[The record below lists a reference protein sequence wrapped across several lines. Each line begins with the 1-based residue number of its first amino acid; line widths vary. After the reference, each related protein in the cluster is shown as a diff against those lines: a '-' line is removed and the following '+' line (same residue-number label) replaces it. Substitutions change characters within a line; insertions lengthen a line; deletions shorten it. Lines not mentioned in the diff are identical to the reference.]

1 MIIGDNREQVIQNI
15 ENAVKSGNWNAKV
28 EVGDPVLSLN
38 ESKDLV
44 NNFWQE
50 QKTIK
55 GKIND
60 RIGHLLFN
68 SLTHFLTSSTTFTG
82 LENLANLPQGGAII
96 TANHFNQID
105 SLPIKHLANKTHHSL
120 TIAIED
126 TNLKLPGILCYLMN
140 YVGTIP
146 LIQVPSY
153 VGTEFPRHLHDA
165 LEQNSWVLIFP
176 EQEMWWN
183 YRKPREL
190 KRGAYYFAAKQNV
203 PVISTFIEIQ
213 STAKIEKTYP
223 NFYQTKYVVH
233 VLPPIFPDVK
243 LTANENSKL
252 MMKRDYQQKVAAYEK
267 AYQRKLNLAFTPWD
281 IAGWRFN
288 YQKEQNKN

>member
-1 MIIGDNREQVIQNI
+1 MIIGDNREQVIHNI
-15 ENAVKSGNWNAKV
+15 ENAVKNGNWNAKV

-55 GKIND
+55 GKVND
-60 RIGHLLFN
+60 RIGHLFFN

-213 STAKIEKTYP
+213 STAKIEKNHP

-267 AYQRKLNLAFTPWD
+267 AYQRKLDLTFTPWD

>member
-1 MIIGDNREQVIQNI
+1 MIIGDNREQVIHNI
-15 ENAVKSGNWNAKV
+15 ENAVKNGNWNAKV

-60 RIGHLLFN
+60 RIGHLFFN

-213 STAKIEKTYP
+213 STAKIEKNHP

-267 AYQRKLNLAFTPWD
+267 AYQCKLDLAFTPWD

>member
-1 MIIGDNREQVIQNI
+1 MIIGDNREQVIHSI
-15 ENAVKSGNWNAKV
+15 ENAVKNGNWNAKV

-60 RIGHLLFN
+60 RIGHLFFN

-213 STAKIEKTYP
+213 STAKIEKNHP

-252 MMKRDYQQKVAAYEK
+252 MMNRDYQQKVAAYEK
-267 AYQRKLNLAFTPWD
+267 AYQRKLDLAFTPWD

>member
-1 MIIGDNREQVIQNI
+1 MIIGDNREQVIHNI
-15 ENAVKSGNWNAKV
+15 ENAVKNGNWNAKV

-60 RIGHLLFN
+60 RIGHLFFN
-68 SLTHFLTSSTTFTG
+68 SLTHFLTSSTKFTG

-213 STAKIEKTYP
+213 STAKIEKNHP

-267 AYQRKLNLAFTPWD
+267 AYQRKLDLAFTPWD

>member
-1 MIIGDNREQVIQNI
+1 MIIGDNREQVIHNI
-15 ENAVKSGNWNAKV
+15 ENAVKNGNWNAKV

-60 RIGHLLFN
+60 RIGHLFFN

-165 LEQNSWVLIFP
+165 LERNSWVLIFP

-213 STAKIEKTYP
+213 STAKIEKNHP

-267 AYQRKLNLAFTPWD
+267 AYQRKLDLAFTPWD

>member
-1 MIIGDNREQVIQNI
+1 MIIGDNREQVIHNI

-60 RIGHLLFN
+60 RIGHLFFN

-165 LEQNSWVLIFP
+165 LERNSWVLIFP

-213 STAKIEKTYP
+213 STAKIEKNHP

-267 AYQRKLNLAFTPWD
+267 AYQRKLDLAFTPWD

>member
-60 RIGHLLFN
+60 RIGHLFFN

-165 LEQNSWVLIFP
+165 LERNSWVLIFP

-213 STAKIEKTYP
+213 STAKIEKNHP

-267 AYQRKLNLAFTPWD
+267 AYQRKLDLAFTPWD

>member
-60 RIGHLLFN
+60 RIGHLFFN

-213 STAKIEKTYP
+213 STTKIEKSHP

-267 AYQRKLNLAFTPWD
+267 AYQRKLDLAFTPWD

>member
-1 MIIGDNREQVIQNI
+1 MIIGDNREQVINNI
-15 ENAVKSGNWNAKV
+15 ENAVKNGNWNAKV

-55 GKIND
+55 GKINN
-60 RIGHLLFN
+60 RIGHLFFN

-213 STAKIEKTYP
+213 STAKIEKNHP

-267 AYQRKLNLAFTPWD
+267 AYQRKLDLAFTPWD

-288 YQKEQNKN
+288 YQEEQNKN

>member
-60 RIGHLLFN
+60 RIGHLFFN

-165 LEQNSWVLIFP
+165 LKQNSWVLIFP

-213 STAKIEKTYP
+213 STAKIEKNHP

-267 AYQRKLNLAFTPWD
+267 AYQRKLDLAFTPWD

>member
-1 MIIGDNREQVIQNI
+1 MIIGDNREQVIHNI
-15 ENAVKSGNWNAKV
+15 ENAVKNGNWNAKV

-55 GKIND
+55 GKVND
-60 RIGHLLFN
+60 RIGHLFFN

-126 TNLKLPGILCYLMN
+126 TNLKLPGILCFLMN

-213 STAKIEKTYP
+213 STAKIEKNHP

-267 AYQRKLNLAFTPWD
+267 AYQRKLDLAFTPWD

>member
-1 MIIGDNREQVIQNI
+1 MIIGDNREQVIHNI
-15 ENAVKSGNWNAKV
+15 ENAVKNGNWNAKV
-28 EVGDPVLSLN
+28 EVDDPVLSLN

-60 RIGHLLFN
+60 RIGHLFFN

-213 STAKIEKTYP
+213 STAKIEKNHP

-267 AYQRKLNLAFTPWD
+267 AYQRKLDLAFTPWD

>member
-15 ENAVKSGNWNAKV
+15 ENAVKNGNWNAKV

-60 RIGHLLFN
+60 RIGHLFFN

-213 STAKIEKTYP
+213 STAKIEKNQP

-252 MMKRDYQQKVAAYEK
+252 MMKRDYHQKVAAYEK
-267 AYQRKLNLAFTPWD
+267 AYQRKLDLAFTPWD

>member
-1 MIIGDNREQVIQNI
+1 MIIGDNREQVIHNI
-15 ENAVKSGNWNAKV
+15 ENAVKNGNWNAKV

-60 RIGHLLFN
+60 RIGHLFFN

-213 STAKIEKTYP
+213 STAKIEKNHP

-233 VLPPIFPDVK
+233 VLPPIFPNVK

-267 AYQRKLNLAFTPWD
+267 AYQRKLDLAFTPWD

>member
-1 MIIGDNREQVIQNI
+1 MIIGDNREQVIHNI
-15 ENAVKSGNWNAKV
+15 ENAVKNGNWNAKV

-60 RIGHLLFN
+60 RIGHLFFN

-126 TNLKLPGILCYLMN
+126 TNLKLPGILCFLMN

-213 STAKIEKTYP
+213 STAKIEKNHP

-267 AYQRKLNLAFTPWD
+267 AYQRKLDLAFTPWD

>member
-1 MIIGDNREQVIQNI
+1 MIIGDNREQVIHNI

-60 RIGHLLFN
+60 RIGHLFFN

-213 STAKIEKTYP
+213 STAKIEKNQP

-267 AYQRKLNLAFTPWD
+267 AYQRKLDLAFTPWD

-288 YQKEQNKN
+288 YQNEQNKN

>member
-1 MIIGDNREQVIQNI
+1 MIIGDNREQVIHNI
-15 ENAVKSGNWNAKV
+15 ENAVKNGNWNAKV

-60 RIGHLLFN
+60 RIGHLFFN

-213 STAKIEKTYP
+213 STAKIEKKHP

-267 AYQRKLNLAFTPWD
+267 AYQRKLDLAFTPWD

>member
-1 MIIGDNREQVIQNI
+1 MIIGDNREQVIHNI
-15 ENAVKSGNWNAKV
+15 ENAVRNGNWNAKV

-60 RIGHLLFN
+60 RIGHLFFN

-213 STAKIEKTYP
+213 STAKIEKNQP

-267 AYQRKLNLAFTPWD
+267 AYQRKLDLAFTPWD

>member
-1 MIIGDNREQVIQNI
+1 MIIGDNREQVIHNI
-15 ENAVKSGNWNAKV
+15 ENAVKNGNWNAKV

-60 RIGHLLFN
+60 RIGHLFFN

-213 STAKIEKTYP
+213 STTKIEKSHP
-223 NFYQTKYVVH
+223 HFYQTKYVVH

-267 AYQRKLNLAFTPWD
+267 AYQRKLDLAFTPWD